1 MAKVTGPLFSIGA
14 RNKFAGALVYF
25 PWKGLNVVRE
35 LVKPSQPREP
45 AVMNV
50 RIKMKSLGKV
60 SNAFSP
66 TSSLADAIREK
77 TPSGSVWNADWI
89 GVAIKQYQ
97 NTNAKYDALETEF
110 DAHAAKADFTTCAS
124 GLGLA
129 DEILCVDGKCA
140 DHPET
145 YVSGLT
151 IYSLAKACFYRGVLD
166 ESLVPYTDPVG
177 WIAGDITAFCARIS
191 D

>member
-1 MAKVTGPLFSIGA
+1 MAKVTGPLFSVGA

-50 RIKMKSLGKV
+50 RLKMKSLGKV

-66 TSSLADAIREK
+66 TSSLSDAIREK

-89 GVAIKQYQ
+89 GVAIKQFQ
-97 NTNAKYDALETEF
+97 NTNAKYDALATEY
-110 DAHAAKADFTTCAS
+110 DAHLAKVDLASCAS
-124 GLGLA
+124 GIGLA
-129 DEILCVDGKCA
+129 DEILCVEGKCA
-140 DHPET
+140 DHPST
-145 YVSGLT
+145 YGGGLAV
-151 IYSLAKACFYRGVLD
+151 YSLAKACYYRGVLD
-166 ESLVPYTDPVG
+166 ESAVPYTDPAG
-177 WIAGDITAFCARIS
+177 WDAGAITSFCARIT